1 MSLPLAIAL
10 NIVLCVSL
18 LAGLA
23 WTMSRPRKLRP
34 HVPSTRRR
42 LSLVEQRVLSDEEQE
57 RRAA

>member
-23 WTMSRPRKLRP
+23 WAMSRPRKLTP
-34 HVPSTRRR
+34 HVPAPRRR
-42 LSLVEQRVLSDEEQE
+42 LSLVEQQILSDEEPE